1 MSDQLSRND
10 DAFNQM
16 EAKLMEEHL
25 GRVALLHD
33 GGLVGIYN
41 DPGDAYSVGCEKF
54 GLGNFSTQ
62 QIGALPRSLGS
73 AAALVFSI
81 QKEGA

>member
-33 GGLVGIYN
+33 GALVGIYN